1 MAFQYALP
9 KDTMRLAQHI
19 TSCGNL
25 GLVLDKYQPWDFVL
39 GNGSK
44 KAGQVKGEW
53 FKELANQDN
62 QGKLFDAQLLGRVR
76 GRWEAV
82 AEGGAKFSLWS
93 ATPLLVGL
101 GGGGTLETGMTLHP
115 LYGFPYIPA
124 TTLKGVA
131 RARIFYDLAGH
142 LGVPGLTNEQAGAYD
157 KRPTPFQLLDQ
168 LLETELSPDNKTWP
182 TLLKQLQ
189 ADELVQAEAGAIVE
203 VTPDS
208 LKEFL
213 DASDFQAVFGT
224 LAQAGGVTFFD
235 AVPIT
240 LPTIE
245 VDIMN
250 PHYADYYGEG
260 NDAPHEGH
268 ARLNPVTFLA
278 VAAGTQFRFGV
289 KARARNDDELAK
301 KAARWLRSG
310 LMNLGVGGKTSSGYG
325 LMVKERPLD
334 ITTRTH
340 RQYYYNRGG

>member
-9 KDTMRLAQHI
+9 KDTMRLVQHV

-39 GNGSK
+39 GTGNK
-44 KAGQVKGEW
+44 KAGQVKGDW
-53 FKELANQDN
+53 FKELAADNNQE
-62 QGKLFDAQLLGRVR
+62 KLFDAQLLGRVR
-76 GRWEAV
+76 GRWEAI
-82 AEGGAKFSLWS
+82 AEGGVKFSLWS

-101 GGGGTLETGMTLHP
+101 GGGGTLETGLTLHP

-142 LGVPGLTNEQAGAYD
+142 LGVPGLTNEQTAVYG
-157 KRPTPFQLLDQ
+157 KKPTPFQLLDQ
-168 LLETELSPDNKTWP
+168 LLETDLSSDNKMWL
-182 TLLKQLQ
+182 TLLQQLQ
-189 ADELVQAEAGAIVE
+189 ADEWVQAEGGAMVDIA
-203 VTPDS
+203 PDT
-208 LKEFL
+208 LKDFL
-213 DASDFQAVFGT
+213 DTSGFQAVFGT
-224 LAQAGGVTFFD
+224 LAQAGGVAFFD
-235 AVPIT
+235 AIPVT
-240 LPTIE
+240 LPKIE

-260 NDAPHEGH
+260 NEAPHEGH
-268 ARLNPVTFLA
+268 ARLNPVTYLA
-278 VAAGTQFRFGV
+278 VASGARFLFGV
-289 KARARNDDELAK
+289 KSRTESNGESSK

-334 ITTRTH
+334 MTARTK
-340 RQYYYNRGG
+340 RNYYYDRRG